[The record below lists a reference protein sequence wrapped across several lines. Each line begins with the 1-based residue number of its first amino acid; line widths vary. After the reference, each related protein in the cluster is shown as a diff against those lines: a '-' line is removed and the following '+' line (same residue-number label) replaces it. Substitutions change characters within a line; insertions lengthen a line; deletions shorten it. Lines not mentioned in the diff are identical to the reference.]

1 MQSPSTCNGIRSRLA
16 SGPAI
21 RRLAVAAAAAA
32 LSVGLIAVPLEAQ
45 EHAMP
50 SADGSPVVTIKDL
63 MEKTITTASN
73 TIWAAYEPP
82 AADEDWLKL
91 EDAAITM
98 LVASQVLALGG
109 TGPMDNEWARDP
121 AFEAFNTALIAASAS
136 ALAAAKARDHDA
148 LLAAGD
154 ALYPPC
160 EECHLQFNPG
170 AAAQ

>member
-1 MQSPSTCNGIRSRLA
+1 MESPSKCSGTSRTPVC
-16 SGPAI
+16 GPVI
-21 RRLAVAAAAAA
+21 RRLLTVAGAAA
-32 LSVGLIAVPLEAQ
+32 LLAGVILVPLQAQ

-50 SADGSPVVTIKDL
+50 HADGTPVVTIKDL

-82 AADEDWLKL
+82 ASDEDWLKL
-91 EDAAITM
+91 EDAGVTM

-109 TGPMDNEWARDP
+109 TGPMDEEWARDP
-121 AFEAFNTALIAASAS
+121 AFKAFNMALINASAS
-136 ALAAAKARDHDA
+136 ALAAARARDHDA

-170 AAAQ
+170 VAAD

>member
-1 MQSPSTCNGIRSRLA
+1 MESPSTCKAIRRGLA
-16 SGPAI
+16 SGPAF
-21 RRLAVAAAAAA
+21 RRLVAAAGAAGW
-32 LSVGLIAVPLEAQ
+32 LVGLFAIPLQAQ

-50 SADGSPVVTIKDL
+50 PADGTPVVTIRDL

-73 TIWAAYEPP
+73 AIWAAYEPP
-82 AADEDWLKL
+82 ASDEDWLKL

-98 LVASQVLALGG
+98 LAASQVLALGG
-109 TGPMDNEWARDP
+109 TGPMDNDWARDP
-121 AFEAFNTALIAASAS
+121 AFKAFNTALINASAS
-136 ALAAAKARDHDA
+136 ALTAARARDHDA

-170 AAAQ
+170 AAGQ

>member
-1 MQSPSTCNGIRSRLA
+1 MESPSIRRKIRRGLA
-16 SGPAI
+16 SASAI
-21 RRLAVAAAAAA
+21 RRLSVAAGAAA
-32 LSVGLIAVPLEAQ
+32 LLAGLATVPLVAQ

-50 SADGSPVVTIKDL
+50 HADGTPVVSIKDL

-82 AADEDWLKL
+82 ASDEDWLAL

-121 AFEAFNTALIAASAS
+121 AFKAFNTALITASAS
-136 ALAAAKARDHDA
+136 ALAAAGARDHAA